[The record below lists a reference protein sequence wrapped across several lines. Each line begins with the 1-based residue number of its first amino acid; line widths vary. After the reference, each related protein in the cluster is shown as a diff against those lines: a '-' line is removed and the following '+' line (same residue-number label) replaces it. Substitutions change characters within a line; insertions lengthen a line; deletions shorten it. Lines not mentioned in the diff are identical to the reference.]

1 MKTYLHN
8 LIKIIILILLLV
20 IIFLLG
26 RCSVKHSSEPNLSSS
41 DTVFIHSKD
50 TITIKKDSIIE
61 HTRTLQIIDT
71 VIVKD
76 TILLVE
82 NKLYQDSFS
91 NIWFSGIN
99 AEIDSIRYFI
109 PTDTVFIT
117 ETVTNKRSRWTIS
130 VQTGVGA
137 QYGLIHKQ
145 LDLGPYIGV
154 GVSYNF
160 QLKRASRN

>member
-1 MKTYLHN
+1 MSHYLNN
-8 LIKIIILILLLV
+8 LIKIIIIISLLV

-26 RCSVKHSSEPNLSSS
+26 RCSAKIVNELTKISS
-41 DTVFIHSKD
+41 DTVFVHSTD
-50 TITIKKDSIIE
+50 TITIKKDSIVE

-71 VIVKD
+71 VILKD

-99 AEIDSIRYFI
+99 ASIDSIQYFI

-117 ETVTNKRSRWTIS
+117 ETVTNKRSRWNLSI
-130 VQTGVGA
+130 QTGIGA
-137 QYGLIHKQ
+137 NYDIIHKTV
-145 LDLGPYIGV
+145 DVGPYIGI
-154 GVSYNF
+154 GVSYNLF
-160 QLKRASRN
+160 K